1 MGRDERLKYRASEA
15 ALCMGRPTS
24 VSMKTWYEERQ
35 KKVVGYS
42 MSFSGLKR
50 DVGTL
55 RKGLELKSRGRQP
68 SLSPD
73 ELRTVHAR
81 LDSCSANIM
90 SPTRSIIKLEVERVV
105 ASRYISRATS
115 EAELT
120 RMYAEDMKRAGG
132 KGHVRS
138 IRNAAG
144 MTESSSKRP
153 MEKERAMTCQ
163 PELVL
168 EHGRNIYWLYALMQ
182 IHRRIG
188 EGVRVEGW
196 EIRDRLVT
204 REGSDDAPGPDLLET
219 EVMDDGAV
227 VVIVKPL
234 KEPLE
239 APEPRMMVCCDEKP
253 LLPHSPVLKTMATA
267 ELPSFP
273 AMAASRSANWSCMLW
288 AKPDGTLLPMNLI
301 LRGDSIGEGIVRA
314 AAAHFQTNG
323 ARLKQKDFGITATK
337 KAVQSPDTL
346 AADVER
352 VLPLLGATWDNPNII
367 FLDGHF
373 SHISRTVLRK
383 AREHYCYMLVEPK

>member
-1 MGRDERLKYRASEA
+1 
-15 ALCMGRPTS
+15 
-24 VSMKTWYEERQ
+24 MK
-35 KKVVGYS
+35 
-42 MSFSGLKR
+42 
-50 DVGTL
+50 
-55 RKGLELKSRGRQP
+55 
-68 SLSPD
+68 
-73 ELRTVHAR
+73 
-81 LDSCSANIM
+81 
-90 SPTRSIIKLEVERVV
+90 
-105 ASRYISRATS
+105 
-115 EAELT
+115 
-120 RMYAEDMKRAGG
+120 
-132 KGHVRS
+132 
-138 IRNAAG
+138 
-144 MTESSSKRP
+144 
-153 MEKERAMTCQ
+153 CQ

-188 EGVRVEGW
+188 EGVLVEGW

-273 AMAASRSANWSCMLW
+273 AMAAPRSANWSCMLW

-346 AADVER
+346 AADMER
-352 VLPLLGATWDNPNII
+352 VLPLLGATWDNPGII

-383 AREHYCYMLVEPK
+383 AREHYCYMLVEPSHMSTDLQSLDNGVMACYQKFYTRRYSAALRVL